1 MLLRIKSKDDI
12 LRLVTSCEKKETGG
26 NVCPCCSPLGKK
38 TNFKLG
44 NIRDT
49 TSEEIREKY

>member
-1 MLLRIKSKDDI
+1 MLLKIKSKDDI